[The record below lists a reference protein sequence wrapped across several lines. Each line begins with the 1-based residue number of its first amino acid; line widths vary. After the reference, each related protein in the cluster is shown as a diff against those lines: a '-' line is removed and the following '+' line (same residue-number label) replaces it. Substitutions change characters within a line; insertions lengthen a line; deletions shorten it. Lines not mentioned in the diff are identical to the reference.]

1 MSMITAPPT
10 AHENFDCC
18 VVGAG
23 PVGLTVALEAASAG
37 LRVLL
42 LDAGTA
48 TAKEDAAA
56 VAARPPTHVVD
67 PATHAPME
75 QATRR
80 GIGGASWLWGGRCVQ
95 FEPIDFEQ
103 RDYVPGSGWPLSA
116 ADVAP
121 WQAAAAA
128 YMDSGVP
135 TFHASGDWP
144 GLGGASL
151 TQLERWARQPKL
163 AALLGGR
170 VADHPNISVLCEATV
185 NDIDFDDTGTE
196 VNHLVVL
203 HQGRTTRIAARTFVL
218 ACGGLETTRLLLSVQ
233 RRLPDHFGG
242 TGGALGRY
250 YMGHLQGSIATIQL
264 TDPADV
270 RDLDLRLDQHNVYV
284 RRRFS
289 FSNAAQREHRLLNT
303 SFHADN
309 PPFYESGHRNSTL
322 SLVFLALSIPPIGR
336 RILAE
341 GIRLRHIGAKP
352 RHYAPHLKNIARRP
366 FRAASDV
373 LQILRKRYLSPVR
386 KPGFVLRNDG
396 GTYGLHYHGEQ
407 VPNPDSRVTLNRV
420 VGVDG
425 QPGLEIDFRYAQ
437 QDIESVL
444 AAHDYLDQQ
453 LRGSGRGRLVYL
465 EPEDER
471 AASVRVQASDGFH
484 HIGTTRMS
492 GDPNDGVVDNQL
504 RVHGVA
510 NLYVASSS
518 VFRTSGEANPTFLAA
533 CLAVR
538 LANHLAELKSRVEA
552 GEESPAAP
560 TETAPTETETTSAET
575 TSIETGPLVA
585 LRTIELPPEA
595 DEQGFRI

>member
-1 MSMITAPPT
+1 MSIVTTPPT
-10 AHENFDCC
+10 PHDTFDCC

-56 VAARPPTHVVD
+56 LAARPPSHVVD

-80 GIGGASWLWGGRCVQ
+80 GVGGASWLWGDRCVQ
-95 FEPIDFEQ
+95 FEPIDFEA
-103 RDYVPGSGWPLSA
+103 RDYVSGSGWPLNA

-128 YMDSGVP
+128 YLDSGVP
-135 TFHASGDWP
+135 TFRASKDWP
-144 GLGGASL
+144 GLGGARL

-163 AALLGGR
+163 AGSLGTR
-170 VADHPNISVLCEATV
+170 VTEHPNISVLCEATV
-185 NDIDFDDTGTE
+185 YDIDFDSAGTGVTR
-196 VNHLVVL
+196 LVVL
-203 HQGRTTRIAARTFVL
+203 HQGRPVRVTANSFVL

-233 RRLPDHFGG
+233 RRLPNHFGG

-270 RDLDLRLDQHNVYV
+270 RDLDLRLDKHNVYV

-289 FSNAAQREHRLLNT
+289 FSGAAQREHRLLNT

-309 PPFYESGHRNSTL
+309 PPFYEPGHRNSTL

-341 GIRLRHIGAKP
+341 GIRLRHIGPKP
-352 RHYAPHLKNIARRP
+352 RRYGAHLKNIARRP

-396 GTYGLHYHGEQ
+396 GTYGLHYHGEH
-407 VPNPDSRVTLNRV
+407 VPNPDSRVTLNDSI
-420 VGVDG
+420 GVDG

-437 QDIESVL
+437 QDIDSVL
-444 AAHDYLDQQ
+444 AAHEYLDQQ
-453 LRGSGRGRLVYL
+453 LQASGRGRLVYL
-465 EPEDER
+465 EAEDKR
-471 AASVRVQASDGFH
+471 DASVRVQASDGFH

-492 GDPNDGVVDNQL
+492 VDPGDGVVDSDL
-504 RVHGVA
+504 RVHGVD
-510 NLYVASSS
+510 NLFIASSS

-538 LANHLAELKSRVEA
+538 LARHLAEIEARPEEVEA
-552 GEESPAAP
+552 SPAA
-560 TETAPTETETTSAET
+560 AVDS
-575 TSIETGPLVA
+575 GPLVA
-585 LRTIELPPEA
+585 LRTIELPPET
-595 DEQGFRI
+595 DQKGFLI